1 MSIKP
6 TLVILAAGMGSRY
19 GGLKQIDPIDEEGH
33 KIIDFSIYD
42 AIRAGF
48 GKVVFIIKKEH
59 EQDFRKV
66 IGDQVSSK
74 VPVEYVFQ
82 TLDDVPEG
90 FKIPEGR
97 EKPWGTA
104 HAIYSCRD
112 VVKEPFAVIN
122 SDDYYGVS
130 AFKTLADFLAAPV
143 AEKEGLL
150 PFCMVG
156 YYLKNTMLQDER
168 SRISYTYRRA
178 YSY

>member
-1 MSIKP
+1 M
-6 TLVILAAGMGSRY
+6 
-19 GGLKQIDPIDEEGH
+19 
-33 KIIDFSIYD
+33 
-42 AIRAGF
+42 
-48 GKVVFIIKKEH
+48 
-59 EQDFRKV
+59 
-66 IGDQVSSK
+66 
-74 VPVEYVFQ
+74 EYVFQ

-112 VVKEPFAVIN
+112 VVREPFAVIN

-156 YYLKNTMLQDER
+156 YYLKNTMTDNGYV
-168 SRISYTYRRA
+168 SR
-178 YSY
+178 